1 MKTDNKI
8 YVDINNN
15 TAILRFQAYNI
26 ETIAYIGKNGATPNK
41 NEGDGKTPLGV
52 FDLGLAIGIH
62 SPKEFENKLKIKY
75 IQINDDMYWI
85 DDPKSK
91 YYNTLVELSKVNK
104 DWSTAEHLIDYKKQY
119 EFAIEIKSNPQ
130 NIPNKG
136 SAIFLHC
143 IKDYYTNGCIA
154 IDRLVMKKILE
165 LIDKNTKIEIRM

>member
-1 MKTDNKI
+1 MTYKESYMKCNTLKELEEE
-8 YVDINNN
+8 VRSDIV
-15 TAILRFQAYNI
+15 
-26 ETIAYIGKNGATPNK
+26 IALMVNPDRLDVIKKNAEEVAN
-41 NEGDGKTPLGV
+41 
-52 FDLGLAIGIH
+52 
-62 SPKEFENKLKIKY
+62 LKF
-75 IQINDDMYWI
+75 NDDMYWI

-143 IKDYYTNGCIA
+143 IKDYHTNGCIA